1 MLHETTRKW
10 ICRRAF
16 VACCLIPTLLVVG
29 AVGYYH
35 RPWRMA
41 AIGQQLSASLRAK
54 VSLGQAWQSRPG
66 VMQYRSIQVR
76 DARTDWLMLAADCL
90 QVDRHSGA
98 HTYRFDQVELP
109 QAGLASLLRLL
120 ETQLATS
127 EYGEIH
133 FQIDQ
138 ATIHRGQASDVLN
151 LKNLHFHG
159 KRDSDRQAQAAF
171 QLRAQAEYQAED
183 QVLPLGLTLKCRSLE
198 DSHHLEIELDLKSAA
213 LPGWIL
219 QGLIVGGP
227 IFQDA
232 QFQGVILW
240 ETDLQHTQGQL
251 RGRHTNL
258 QLQHLLSQSSQHQWS
273 GQAMIHWDQLRW
285 RDGRMVEAE
294 GLLWSSHGSA
304 SRSLVADAT
313 KLLYCQT
320 TVELGSAPNIAFDE
334 LACRFQ
340 MGAKGLILWGECQ
353 LETAV
358 AVGQKLAQPQNLA
371 QPPISRCLLA
381 MQGVPLLWQS
391 KYIVPVAQLVRLAT
405 TPTHNWTLPATR
417 EAQRLAQV
425 LPLPEVEKK

>member
-1 MLHETTRKW
+1 
-10 ICRRAF
+10 
-16 VACCLIPTLLVVG
+16 
-29 AVGYYH
+29 
-35 RPWRMA
+35 
-41 AIGQQLSASLRAK
+41 
-54 VSLGQAWQSRPG
+54 
-66 VMQYRSIQVR
+66 
-76 DARTDWLMLAADCL
+76 
-90 QVDRHSGA
+90 
-98 HTYRFDQVELP
+98 
-109 QAGLASLLRLL
+109 
-120 ETQLATS
+120 
-127 EYGEIH
+127 
-133 FQIDQ
+133 
-138 ATIHRGQASDVLN
+138 
-151 LKNLHFHG
+151 
-159 KRDSDRQAQAAF
+159 
-171 QLRAQAEYQAED
+171 
-183 QVLPLGLTLKCRSLE
+183 
-198 DSHHLEIELDLKSAA
+198 
-213 LPGWIL
+213 
-219 QGLIVGGP
+219 
-227 IFQDA
+227 
-232 QFQGVILW
+232 VILW

-258 QLQHLLSQSSQHQWS
+258 QLQHLLSQCSQHQWS

-425 LPLPEVEKK
+425 LPLPEVEKKE